1 MGFGSWEA
9 LKGRVVVGYNESD
22 EDFNKVGKTGGSKA
36 HKHEQTL
43 KFESTYNDNTGL
55 RYTIG
60 ESVPSEQIYTKDAS
74 SLMPYAVT
82 GYMWVRTA

>member
-1 MGFGSWEA
+1 M
-9 LKGRVVVGYNESD
+9 
-22 EDFNKVGKTGGSKA
+22 

-55 RYTIG
+55 RYAIG
-60 ESVPSEQIYTKDAS
+60 ESIPSEQIYTKDAS